1 MADFGSSEGSKPAV
15 DPELQ
20 DFLMAENE
28 RARLSAQIHEF
39 TDICWDKC
47 VDKPGSKLDSRTES
61 CLSNCVNRFVDT
73 SLLITQRFAQSLQ
86 KNQGM

>member
-1 MADFGSSEGSKPAV
+1 MSSFGSADTPKANV

-39 TDICWDKC
+39 NDICWDKC
-47 VDKPGSKLDSRTES
+47 VDKPSNKLDSRTET
-61 CLSNCVNRFVDT
+61 CLANCVNRFVDT
-73 SLLITQRFAQSLQ
+73 SLLITQRFAQSLH
-86 KNQGM
+86 KSQGM